1 MGEFRE
7 PNGGVSVTDE
17 EEIPAPSPSPP
28 LPSTFFLLSS
38 SAVLSNPSVSDIGP
52 ERWAKAEKATQN
64 IIRVVQPTSVSEDRR
79 RAVIDYVQ
87 RLIGGCLGCEV
98 LTFH

>member
-7 PNGGVSVTDE
+7 PNDGVSVTEE
-17 EEIPAPSPSPP
+17 EEIPAPS
-28 LPSTFFLLSS
+28 PSTFFLLSS
-38 SAVLSNPSVSDIGP
+38 SAILSNPSVSDIGP